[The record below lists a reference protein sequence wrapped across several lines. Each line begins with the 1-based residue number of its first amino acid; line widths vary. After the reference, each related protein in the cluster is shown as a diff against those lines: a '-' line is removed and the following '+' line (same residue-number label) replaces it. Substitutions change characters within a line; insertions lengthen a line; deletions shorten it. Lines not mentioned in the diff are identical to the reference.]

1 MYILKLTILI
11 LIYIENKNHM
21 TEVKR
26 LIRYYLLGES
36 LKEIEMN
43 KILDK
48 ISRKKVLTYREKNF
62 LELYNHTSEDDTRDY
77 MLLSKNVA
85 YKRVKQLLNNN
96 KKVICDLHDRNG
108 KIGIQII
115 DIQNDFERDFSEIKL
130 KDGMILKLEDKFLY
144 NIIYN
149 IKKNLYSL
157 TEQDEYFEKIEHLN
171 D

>member
-1 MYILKLTILI
+1 
-11 LIYIENKNHM
+11 M

-48 ISRKKVLTYREKNF
+48 ISKKKRLTSREKNF
-62 LELYNHTSEDDTRDY
+62 LELYNHTSDDDSKDY
-77 MLLSKNVA
+77 MMLSKNVA
-85 YKRVKQLLNNN
+85 FKRVKQLLDSQ
-96 KKVICDLHDRNG
+96 KKVICDLHDRDG
-108 KIGIQII
+108 KIGLQII
-115 DIQNDFERDFSEIKL
+115 DIENDIEKDFCKVILKGGVIAKL
-130 KDGMILKLEDKFLY
+130 KDNFLY

-149 IKKNLYSL
+149 LKKNLYSL
-157 TEQDEYFEKIEHLN
+157 TEQDEYFEKIEHSN

>member
-1 MYILKLTILI
+1 
-11 LIYIENKNHM
+11 M

-26 LIRYYLLGES
+26 LIKYYLLGES

-48 ISRKKVLTYREKNF
+48 VSRKKVLTAREKSF
-62 LELYNHTSEDDTRDY
+62 LELYNHTSDDDTKDY
-77 MLLSKNVA
+77 MMLSKNVTF
-85 YKRVKQLLNNN
+85 KRLKHLLEND

-108 KIGIQII
+108 KIGLQII
-115 DIQNDFERDFSEIKL
+115 DINNDIEKEFCEIKL
-130 KDGMILKLEDKFLY
+130 KDQSIFRLQDKFLY

-149 IKKNLYSL
+149 IKKNHYSL
-157 TEQDEYFEKIEHLN
+157 TEQDEYFEKIEHSN

>member
-1 MYILKLTILI
+1 
-11 LIYIENKNHM
+11 
-21 TEVKR
+21 
-26 LIRYYLLGES
+26 
-36 LKEIEMN
+36 
-43 KILDK
+43 LD
-48 ISRKKVLTYREKNF
+48 
-62 LELYNHTSEDDTRDY
+62 
-77 MLLSKNVA
+77 
-85 YKRVKQLLNNN
+85 NN
-96 KKVICDLHDRNG
+96 KKVICDLHDRDG

-115 DIQNDFERDFSEIKL
+115 EMQNDFERDFSEIKL

>member
-1 MYILKLTILI
+1 MA
-11 LIYIENKNHM
+11 
-21 TEVKR
+21 EVKR

-48 ISRKKVLTYREKNF
+48 ISRKKILTSREKKF
-62 LELYNHTSEDDTRDY
+62 LELYNHTSDDDTKDY

-85 YKRVKQLLNNN
+85 YKRVRQLLDNN
-96 KKVICDLHDRNG
+96 KKVICDLHDRDG
-108 KIGIQII
+108 KIGLQIV
-115 DIQNDFERDFSEIKL
+115 DIQNDIEKEFCEIKL
-130 KDGMILKLEDKFLY
+130 KDGMIIKLHDNFLY

-149 IKKNLYSL
+149 MKKNLYSL
-157 TEQDEYFEKIEHLN
+157 TEQDEYFEKIEHSN

>member
-1 MYILKLTILI
+1 
-11 LIYIENKNHM
+11 M

-26 LIRYYLLGES
+26 LIKYYLLGES

-48 ISRKKVLTYREKNF
+48 ISRKKVLTSREKNF

-85 YKRVKQLLNNN
+85 YKRVKQLLDNN
-96 KKVICDLHDRNG
+96 KKVICDLHYRDG

-115 DIQNDFERDFSEIKL
+115 DMQNDFERDFSEIKL

>member
-1 MYILKLTILI
+1 
-11 LIYIENKNHM
+11 M

-48 ISRKKVLTYREKNF
+48 ISKKQRLTSREKNF
-62 LELYNHTSEDDTRDY
+62 LELYNHTSDDDSKDY
-77 MLLSKNVA
+77 MMLSKNVTF
-85 YKRVKQLLNNN
+85 KRVKQLLDSQ
-96 KKVICDLHDRNG
+96 KKVICDLHDRDG
-108 KIGIQII
+108 KIGLQII
-115 DIQNDFERDFSEIKL
+115 DIENDIEKDFCKV
-130 KDGMILKLEDKFLY
+130 ILKGGVIAKLQDNFLY

-149 IKKNLYSL
+149 LKKNLYSL
-157 TEQDEYFEKIEHLN
+157 TEQDEYFEKIEHSN